1 VTENDPLALPAAPI
15 RAPRE
20 RTVLPVIGVV
30 VVIVAVLF
38 GGYAVAGS
46 LAAEGPVD
54 VAGVVRVFPLPG
66 WELAA
71 RFDQPPG
78 VRLARGSVNLVV
90 ATVSFTGSSQDLL
103 RDYVTDALE
112 SEAEQLSVSPVE
124 VVTIRSGLSASRVT
138 YVGSFGDVQ
147 VPIEG
152 TLTTVVSAS
161 GVGAVFDG
169 WAPSGLLRSALGD
182 IETIVDRAEV
192 A

>member
-1 VTENDPLALPAAPI
+1 
-15 RAPRE
+15 
-20 RTVLPVIGVV
+20 VLPVVGVL
-30 VVIVAVLF
+30 VVIAAVLF

-66 WELAA
+66 WELAT

-78 VRLARGSVNLVV
+78 VRLARGSVNLDV
-90 ATVSFTGSSQDLL
+90 ATVSFTGGAEDLL
-103 RDYVTDALE
+103 REYVTGALE
-112 SEAEQLSVSPVE
+112 AEAEQLSVSPVE
-124 VVTIRSGLSASRVT
+124 VLTLRSGLRGVRVT
-138 YVGSFGDVQ
+138 YVGSFGKVQ

-152 TLTTVVSAS
+152 TVTTVVSPS
-161 GVGAVFDG
+161 GVGVVFDG

-182 IETIVDRAEV
+182 IETMIERTEV